1 MVAHANSHGE
11 LNMFDPISIGVAA
24 LGGLLGNRGAKSG
37 GQTTATQS
45 LPSYLEAYGPQ
56 YADQVAQTSQIPY
69 QAYGNSRVAPFTE
82 DQLAGM
88 DMTRQQAGT
97 YSPLFGQAEN
107 QLSKTINGDY
117 LSPDSNPYLRG
128 TYDAAAGRMADA
140 YKIGTGAQT
149 NAMAGFGGAFGGS
162 APLELTGFQS
172 RAFGDS
178 LGSFAN
184 QLYGGNYQA
193 ERGRQ
198 QQATMAAPGFAGAQQ
213 QYGFNNANALQ
224 GIGAQQQALGQQYI
238 ADDYS
243 QFQEAQQ
250 YPYKQLD
257 TFASMFNPN
266 LGRTATSSQSVSPF
280 MGTLGGAAG
289 GLGVARGFGLL
300 GGSNPF
306 SSGPSSA
313 DMLGFN
319 NDAAY
324 QLRNGFVY

>member
-1 MVAHANSHGE
+1 M
-11 LNMFDPISIGVAA
+11 PIMTAA
-24 LGGLLGNRGAKSG
+24 AITAGGSVLGGLLGRRGG

-45 LPSYLEAYGPQ
+45 LPSWLEAYGPQ
-56 YADQVAQTSQIPY
+56 YADQVYATSQIPY

-88 DMTRQQAGT
+88 DMTRQQANT

-162 APLELTGFQS
+162 AQSELAGQQG

-198 QQATMAAPGFAGAQQ
+198 QQATLAAPGFAGAQQ

-238 ADDYS
+238 ADDYG
-243 QFQEAQQ
+243 QFQEAMQ

-257 TFASMFNPN
+257 VMASMFNPN
-266 LGRTATSSQSVSPF
+266 LGRTATSSQSFDPLMSAV
-280 MGTLGGAAG
+280 GGATG
-289 GLGVARGFGLL
+289 GLGLARGFGLL

-319 NDAAY
+319 NDAA
-324 QLRNGFVY
+324 QQIRNGFVY

>member
-1 MVAHANSHGE
+1 MA
-11 LNMFDPISIGVAA
+11 FDPISIGASL

-45 LPSYLEAYGPQ
+45 LPSWLEAYGPQ

-69 QAYGNSRVAPFTE
+69 TPYGQSRVAPFTE
-82 DQLAGM
+82 DQLTGM
-88 DMTRQQAGT
+88 DMTRQQAGFS
-97 YSPLFGQAEN
+97 SPLFGQAEN
-107 QLSKTINGDY
+107 QLSKTIAGDY
-117 LSPDSNPYLRG
+117 LSPDSNPWLKG
-128 TYDAAAGRMADA
+128 TYDAGAGRMADA
-140 YKIGTGAQT
+140 YKTGIGAQT

-162 APLELTGFQS
+162 APLELSGIQS
-172 RAFGDS
+172 KAFGDS

-198 QQATMAAPGFAGAQQ
+198 QQATQFAPTFAGAQQ

-224 GIGAQQQALGQQYI
+224 NIGAQQQALGQQYI
-238 ADDYS
+238 ADDYG

-257 TFASMFNPN
+257 TMASMFNPN

-280 MGTLGGAAG
+280 MGTLSGALGGA
-289 GLGVARGFGLL
+289 GLARGFGLL
-300 GGSNPF
+300 GGGNPF
-306 SSGPSSA
+306 ASGPSSA
-313 DMLGFN
+313 DMSGFN
-319 NDAAY
+319 NDAAFQRY
-324 QLRNGFVY
+324 TGNGLVW